1 MSTTIGVVTFVVA
14 LLVSVMLHEWGHYKT
29 ARHYGMKVSEFFVG
43 FGPRLWSVRRGETEY
58 GVKAIPA
65 GGYVRIIG
73 MTDVEPVAPE
83 DEPRAFYRAP
93 ARQKAVVLS
102 AGSFMHLVIGF
113 VLLLFVFAVLGRPQP
128 STTVASVSS
137 CVPASATAG
146 CTASDPA
153 SPAAKAGL
161 KPGDELVSF
170 NGTPVTSW
178 EQATTLIRSVPGET
192 VPIVVKRDGQPVD
205 LTVTVAGV
213 QRPAANGTTETVGL
227 LGVSS
232 QLVMDRANPVSA
244 VGQAFSGVWTIL
256 KGTVQA
262 LWTLP
267 QKVVELWQS
276 LFNGQPRDPNGL
288 VGVVG
293 AADISGQLAGGG
305 DGYPVVA
312 RGGDILLLIAG
323 FNLFVGVFNMLPL
336 LPLDGGHLAVV
347 GYESLRS
354 WWARRRGRPDPGRVD
369 MAKLMPLAYAV
380 FVLFVGLTVLLVTA
394 DIVKPV
400 QL

>member
-1 MSTTIGVVTFVVA
+1 MTTTIGVLAFVVA
-14 LLVSVMLHEWGHYKT
+14 LLVSVMIHEWGHYKT

-73 MTDVEPVAPE
+73 MTDLEPVAPE
-83 DEPRAFYRAP
+83 DEARAFYKAP

-113 VLLLFVFAVLGRPQP
+113 VLLLVVFGILGRPQP
-128 STTVASVSS
+128 STTVGSVSP
-137 CVPASATAG
+137 CVPA
-146 CTASDPA
+146 TASASCAAGDPA
-153 SPAAKAGL
+153 SPAAAAGIQ
-161 KPGDELVSF
+161 PGDVLVSF

-178 EQATTLIRSVPGET
+178 DQATTLIRSAPGQT
-192 VPIVVKRDGQPVD
+192 VPIVVERDGTKVP
-205 LTVTVAGV
+205 LTVTVASV
-213 QRPAANGTTETVGL
+213 QRAAANGGTTAVGL

-232 QLVMDRANPVSA
+232 QLVMDRANPLAA
-244 VGQAFSGVWTIL
+244 VGQSFSGMWTIL
-256 KGTVQA
+256 KGTVAA
-262 LWTLP
+262 LWSLP
-267 QKVVELWQS
+267 QKVVELWQT
-276 LFNGQPRDPNGL
+276 LFSNQPRDPNGL

-312 RGGDILLLIAG
+312 RVGDILLLIAG

-347 GYESLRS
+347 GYESARS
-354 WWARRRGRPDPGRVD
+354 WLARRRGRPDPGRVD
-369 MAKLMPLAYAV
+369 MTKLMPLAYAV